1 MNQPSFLP
9 GDAVDLFD
17 TLFQE
22 WRGAYVVMPQKTDTG
37 LIKIR
42 NTKTGS
48 QQFVRAERLRK
59 GRLAPFSIK
68 MLKP

>member
-1 MNQPSFLP
+1 MV
-9 GDAVDLFD
+9 A
-17 TLFQE
+17 
-22 WRGAYVVMPQKTDTG
+22 PQKTDTG

-59 GRLAPFSIK
+59 GRLAPFFIK
-68 MLKP
+68 TLKP

>member
-1 MNQPSFLP
+1 MTFSP
-9 GDAVDLFD
+9 GDSVDLYD
-17 TLFQE
+17 RLFQQ
-22 WRGAYVVMPQKTDTG
+22 WRGAYVVAPQKTDTG

-59 GRLAPFSIK
+59 GRLAPFFIK
-68 MLKP
+68 TLKP

>member
-1 MNQPSFLP
+1 MSFFP
-9 GDAVDLFD
+9 GDPVDLYD
-17 TLFQE
+17 SLFQQ
-22 WRGAYVVMPQKTDTG
+22 WRGAYVVAPQKTDTG

-59 GRLAPFSIK
+59 GRLGPFSIK
-68 MLKP
+68 VFKS